1 MEALS
6 KRDNSIFSLF
16 QVKSDELKPIKS
28 AKICEENKCSV
39 CFNYVTNLR
48 YHMITQHSQHLA
60 CTFCRS
66 VFQIEDGKKFKRH
79 MFRHIV
85 LEKGI
90 NQCVQ
95 CGLSWKEARSKA
107 EHLEKFGSNHND
119 ECAQCSQ
126 KLSSYQVLNF
136 IQFT

>member
-1 MEALS
+1 
-6 KRDNSIFSLF
+6 
-16 QVKSDELKPIKS
+16 
-28 AKICEENKCSV
+28 
-39 CFNYVTNLR
+39 
-48 YHMITQHSQHLA
+48 
-60 CTFCRS
+60 
-66 VFQIEDGKKFKRH
+66 

-95 CGLSWKEARSKA
+95 CGLSWKEARSKT

-126 KLSSYQVLNF
+126 KLSSYQVMMLKLNF
-136 IQFT
+136 LDLLNLLNLLNFLLIPK

>member
-1 MEALS
+1 M
-6 KRDNSIFSLF
+6 
-16 QVKSDELKPIKS
+16 
-28 AKICEENKCSV
+28 
-39 CFNYVTNLR
+39 
-48 YHMITQHSQHLA
+48 
-60 CTFCRS
+60 
-66 VFQIEDGKKFKRH
+66 EDGKKFKRH

-119 ECAQCSQ
+119 ECAQCPQ
-126 KLSSYQVLNF
+126 KLSSYQVSWVSEL
-136 IQFT
+136 